1 MALRAL
7 TKKAV
12 KVIVGI
18 IDRMFNR
25 IKGRILGPSYA
36 KGERN
41 TGHRPALSLPGIYKA
56 AAAEEGAKPNDRMLH
71 SLATIAESYL
81 DAQREATKAKVV
93 HAVNSWVAQDPDA
106 DVEDT
111 LVDHLSPIWEQ
122 VTQNVTKIV
131 DTEGTAARNLGA
143 MEGISRAA
151 ATADV
156 SDPYVFFVVVRDGE
170 ICDECKG
177 IHLLPDE
184 ITPRVISSEVKAG
197 YHKSGEKSPCVGG
210 LHPSCRCTMTGI
222 LPGYGFDASGHIK
235 HVGRDEGG
243 ILHNEFFNQRTA

>member
-1 MALRAL
+1 MALRML

-12 KVIVGI
+12 KAIVGI

-25 IKGRILGPSYA
+25 IKGRVLGPSHA

-56 AAAEEGAKPNDRMLH
+56 AAIEEGAKPNDRMAN
-71 SLATIAESYL
+71 SLATIAASYL

-93 HAVNSWVAQDPDA
+93 HAVNSWVGQDPDA

-111 LVDHLSPIWEQ
+111 LVDQLAPIWEQ

-131 DTEGTAARNLGA
+131 DTEGTAARNLGSL
-143 MEGISRAA
+143 EGISKAA
-151 ATADV
+151 ASSDV
-156 SDPYVFFVVVRDGE
+156 SDPYVFFITVRDDDLCE
-170 ICDECKG
+170 ECES
-177 IHLLPDE
+177 IHLLPDGK
-184 ITPRVISSEVKAG
+184 TPRVYLLSEVQAG
-197 YHKSGEKSPCVGG
+197 YHKRGQTSPCIGG

-222 LPGYGFDASGHIK
+222 LPGYGFDSGGYLT
-235 HVGRDEGG
+235 HVGQTDGR
-243 ILHNEFFNQRTA
+243 LHNEYYAQRTS